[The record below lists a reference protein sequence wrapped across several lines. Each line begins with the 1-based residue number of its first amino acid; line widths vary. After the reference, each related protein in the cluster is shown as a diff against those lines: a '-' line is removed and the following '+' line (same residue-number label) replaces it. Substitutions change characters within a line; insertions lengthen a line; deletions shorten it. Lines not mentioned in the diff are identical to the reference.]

1 MKLDVLQTFLTRLHF
16 PDNDMLKRN
25 GLGKLASSF
34 QAYPVVDGGRQLCV
48 LLPKGMSP
56 QMAAKMAGPLLCER
70 VIVLE
75 QAASKWNKV
84 FPSLDAK
91 QAVDKEPEAEPSCD
105 IMIVED
111 EA

>member
-25 GLGKLASSF
+25 GLGKLASTF
-34 QAYPVVDGGRQLCV
+34 QAYPVNDGGRQLCV

-56 QMAAKMAGPLLCER
+56 QMAAKMAGQQICER

-84 FPSLDAK
+84 FPSLEAK
-91 QAVDKEPEAEPSCD
+91 PAVEKEPEPAPACD